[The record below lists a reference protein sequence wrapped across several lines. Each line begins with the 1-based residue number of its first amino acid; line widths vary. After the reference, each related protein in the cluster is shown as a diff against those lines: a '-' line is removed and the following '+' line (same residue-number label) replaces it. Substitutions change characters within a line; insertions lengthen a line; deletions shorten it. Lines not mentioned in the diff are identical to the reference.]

1 MAASFDYLTKS
12 VARMRCGI
20 TRVTILTISQ
30 HRAGPSV
37 GVPLVFLARVQVE
50 PPTRSSASSTL
61 DRTPMVR
68 SLFKISKLR
77 PELIQLLRSFH
88 HLKKA
93 VKDPVIRT
101 LLTRSMC
108 RYASL
113 RPLMRLVALV

>member
-1 MAASFDYLTKS
+1 FDYLTRS

-50 PPTRSSASSTL
+50 PPTRSSALSTP
-61 DRTPMVR
+61 DRTLMVR
-68 SLFKISKLR
+68 SLSRILKLR
-77 PELIQLLRSFH
+77 RARIQWLRTFMAQ
-88 HLKKA
+88 KKA
-93 VKDPVIRT
+93 AKEPVTGI

-108 RYASL
+108 RCVSL
-113 RPLMRLVALV
+113 RALRLVV